1 MYSNLKDN
9 KIFGYDLN
17 VTKSKKNIDK
27 PFVNKETNELIDYNV
42 DNDYF
47 LKPLLEY
54 NNQKY
59 VLKIFGG
66 STSFCTEVNQEDA
79 FFEKSLSKIS
89 DLKNIYYKNYSM
101 PGHNLLHDYHKLKNF
116 AVTSYE
122 NSESI
127 FIFNNGWNEE
137 FIISAYP
144 FSIKNHRPLNCIETN
159 FIYQKNILLSSLCKN
174 NYFAKVIKKF
184 TNKRF
189 AKLMNFYGTE
199 RWSNFINNNYINYWL
214 KNLEKILKLIIN
226 KKAIIINNP
235 GLAHL
240 SDNSNTI
247 NYIIE
252 NSRLNKKYHLYQSL
266 CLEINTI
273 VNNNTANFFNLPIID
288 INSEFKKIDGNKRLD
303 YFIDEI
309 HLSRK
314 GHEFASKIVEEN
326 IISLDLEKIKT
337 IEKKD
342 FNTLKS
348 KISKDIQFILKI
360 ANREIYKNYSLS
372 EKIYSIPIDRYPSYK
387 FK

>member
-17 VTKSKKNIDK
+17 IIKSKKNIDRS
-27 PFVNKETNELIDYNV
+27 FVNNETNELIDYSI
-42 DNDYF
+42 DDDHF
-47 LKPLLEY
+47 LKPLLKY
-54 NNQKY
+54 NNQKFI
-59 VLKIFGG
+59 LKIFGG
-66 STSFCTEVNQEDA
+66 STSFCAEVNQKDA
-79 FFEKSLSKIS
+79 FFEKSLVKIS
-89 DLKNIYYKNYSM
+89 ALKNTFYKNYSI

-116 AVTSYE
+116 AVSSYG

-127 FIFNNGWNEE
+127 FVFNNGWNEE
-137 FIISAYP
+137 FINSVYP
-144 FSIKNHRPLNCIETN
+144 SSIKNQRPLNCIETN
-159 FIYQKNILLSSLCKN
+159 FIYQKNIFLSGLCEN
-174 NYFAKVIKKF
+174 YYFAKVIKKF
-184 TNKRF
+184 TQKRF

-199 RWSNFINNNYINYWL
+199 RWSNFTNNNYINYWL
-214 KNLEKILKLIIN
+214 KNLEKILRLIIN

-240 SDNSNTI
+240 SDDTDTI

-252 NSRLNKKYHLYQSL
+252 NSRLDKKYHLYQSL

-273 VNNNTANFFNLPIID
+273 VNNNIATFFDLPIID
-288 INSEFKKIDGNKRLD
+288 IDFEFKKINGNKRLD

-314 GHEFASKIVEEN
+314 GHEFAYKIVEEKIAN
-326 IISLDLEKIKT
+326 IDFEKIKN
-337 IEKKD
+337 IQKKD

-348 KISKDIQFILKI
+348 KIASDIQFILNI

-372 EKIYSIPIDRYPSYK
+372 EKIYSIPTDRYPSYK

>member
-1 MYSNLKDN
+1 MYLNLKDN

-42 DNDYF
+42 DNDCF

-54 NNQKY
+54 NNPKY
-59 VLKIFGG
+59 ILKIFGG

-79 FFEKSLSKIS
+79 FFEKSLFKIS
-89 DLKNIYYKNYSM
+89 ALKNIHYKNYSI
-101 PGHNLLHDYHKLKNF
+101 PGHDLLHDYHKLKNF

-144 FSIKNHRPLNCIETN
+144 LSIKNQRPLNCIETN
-159 FIYQKNILLSSLCKN
+159 FIYQKNILLSNLCKN
-174 NYFAKVIKKF
+174 YYFAKIIKKF

-273 VNNNTANFFNLPIID
+273 VNNNIATFFNLPIID
-288 INSEFKKIDGNKRLD
+288 INSEFKKIDVNKRLD

-326 IISLDLEKIKT
+326 IINLDLEKIKK
-337 IEKKD
+337 IQKKD

-348 KISKDIQFILKI
+348 KTLRDIQFILNI